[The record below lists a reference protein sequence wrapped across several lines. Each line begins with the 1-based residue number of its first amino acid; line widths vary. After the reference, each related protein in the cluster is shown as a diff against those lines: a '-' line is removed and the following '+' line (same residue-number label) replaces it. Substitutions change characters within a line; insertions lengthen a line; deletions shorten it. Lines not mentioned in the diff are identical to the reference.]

1 MTQKLWDTIYARK
14 SSSATWLVS
23 GYLHVLHEN
32 TMSDLTCDR
41 QMFAHRVYISP
52 HTWFKAILYFKFLA
66 QFFKP
71 GSFMI
76 FFFSECLT
84 YCTLAHRLGSIH
96 QSSNYLLNQS
106 SSWCSQSF
114 NVTYKAHIKQIVG
127 KECLCEW
134 GL

>member
-1 MTQKLWDTIYARK
+1 MWPRNYETLSMLEKAALLHGWYQATCMFYMRILCLIWHVTDKCLPTEFTFHPILDSKRSCILNFLLNFSNRGHLW
-14 SSSATWLVS
+14 
-23 GYLHVLHEN
+23 
-32 TMSDLTCDR
+32 
-41 QMFAHRVYISP
+41 F
-52 HTWFKAILYFKFLA
+52 
-66 QFFKP
+66 
-71 GSFMI
+71 

-127 KECLCEW
+127 KECLC
-134 GL
+134 